1 MKLLILA
8 FLSSIFMNTDISYKT
23 SNTGAG
29 LYYLVREPKIK
40 TDHPPLILLLHGV
53 GSNERDLFSFADR
66 LPANFLVVSARAP
79 LTIGADSYAWFH
91 IDYSSGKRVI
101 NKEQAEKSRTILLQ
115 FLEQLKTEHP
125 YDAKQVY
132 LCGFSQGGIMSYSVA
147 LTKPELIKGIA
158 ILSGRLLDE
167 VKPLVAPDEQLKPLK
182 IFMSH
187 GTQDNVIGVEY
198 ARNALAYLKAKRL
211 NPSYKEYVLGH
222 GINNEVLT
230 DLLNW
235 LNEK

>member
-1 MKLLILA
+1 MRLFILV
-8 FLSSIFMNTDISYKT
+8 FLSIINMNTDISHT
-23 SNTGAG
+23 PSSSGAK

-79 LTIGADSYAWFH
+79 LTIGTDSYAWFH
-91 IDYSSGKRVI
+91 IDYSTGKRVI
-101 NKEQAEKSRTILLQ
+101 NKAQAEKSRTILLQ
-115 FLEQLKTEHP
+115 FLEQLKIEHP
-125 YDAKQVY
+125 YNDKQVF

-147 LTKPELIKGIA
+147 LTRPDLIKGIA

-167 VKPLVAPDEQLKPLK
+167 VKPMVATDEQLKNLK
-182 IFMSH
+182 VFMAH
-187 GTQDNVIGVEY
+187 GTQDNVIGVDF
-198 ARNALAYLKAKRL
+198 ARSALAYLKSKHL
-211 NPSYKEYVLGH
+211 QPTYKEYTLAH

-235 LNEK
+235 LNEQ